1 MKHGNAHRC
10 GWLVGWSG
18 KLRKG
23 MEAFSLVCYYREW
36 NSRIKMTFSFHLN
49 DSLKKVKNAKNRE
62 IKHISFT
69 GSIPR

>member
-1 MKHGNAHRC
+1 MHTVVAGWKDGVESLEREWKHFLSFVR
-10 GWLVGWSG
+10 
-18 KLRKG
+18 LR
-23 MEAFSLVCYYREW
+23 YREW
-36 NSRIKMTFSFHLN
+36 NWRIKMAFSFHLN